1 MNAGAV
7 AHAIDLVG
15 KPATLR
21 RVAGPGRFVSVTL
34 KAVWRGYRPQE
45 LAGGIVQ
52 GDREVRIGNA
62 EITACKWPGPPW
74 RGDQMILEGRTF
86 TVMVADTPTWGRESC
101 PHRHRRPGG
110 KAPAAST
117 VIRSLRNAAIGD

>member
-1 MNAGAV
+1 MNVGTV
-7 AHAIDLVG
+7 AHAIDRVG

-34 KAVWRGYRPQE
+34 KAVWRGYQPQE

-62 EITACKWPGPPW
+62 EIAARKWPGPPR

-86 TVMVADTPTWGRESC
+86 TVMAADSP
-101 PHRHRRPGG
+101 
-110 KAPAAST
+110 
-117 VIRSLRNAAIGD
+117 NIGETTAMHILQVRGT